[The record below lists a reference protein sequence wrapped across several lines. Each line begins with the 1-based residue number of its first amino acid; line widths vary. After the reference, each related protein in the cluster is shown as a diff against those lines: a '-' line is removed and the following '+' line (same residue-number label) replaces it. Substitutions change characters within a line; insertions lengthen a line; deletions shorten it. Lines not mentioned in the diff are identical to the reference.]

1 MEPEIHFLS
10 GFNPLT
16 TIRMIKKTAFERKSN
31 TDKYWNFKL
40 LGDVKECMD
49 ATLVPKGIV
58 WPSKCHEITDDTQNS

>member
-1 MEPEIHFLS
+1 
-10 GFNPLT
+10 
-16 TIRMIKKTAFERKSN
+16 MIKKTAFEKKSN

-40 LGDVKECMD
+40 VGDVKECMD